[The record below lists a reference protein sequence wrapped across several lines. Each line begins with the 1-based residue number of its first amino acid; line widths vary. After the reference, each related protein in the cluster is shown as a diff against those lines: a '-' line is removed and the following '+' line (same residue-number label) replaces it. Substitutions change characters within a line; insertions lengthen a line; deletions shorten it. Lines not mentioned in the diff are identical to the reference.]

1 MLKVVNVSAHYG
13 GIQVLRRVTF
23 HVAEGEI
30 VSLIGANGAGKSTL
44 LKVISGLH
52 RATEGEV
59 VFLGASIQHQA
70 PERIVRLGLIQV
82 PEARQLFPNLT
93 VLENL
98 ELGGALHGRK
108 HIRTALENML
118 LLFPVLGERLP
129 QKAGTLSGGEQQM
142 LSIARALMAKPRL
155 LILDEPSLGLAPLL
169 VEEIIRTISALRE
182 QGMTI
187 LLVEQNAMGALSISE
202 RAYVLET
209 GRIVLAGDA
218 AELLDHD
225 EVQRAYL
232 GKDYQHKWEK

>member
-1 MLKVVNVSAHYG
+1 VLKVVNVSAHYG

-59 VFLGASIQHQA
+59 VFLGASIQQLA

-108 HIRTALENML
+108 HIRASLENML
-118 LLFPVLGERLP
+118 RLFPVLAERLP

-169 VEEIIRTISALRE
+169 VEEIIRTISTLRE
-182 QGMTI
+182 QGTTI

-218 AELLDHD
+218 GELLEHD

-232 GKDYQHKWEK
+232 GKDYQYKWEK

>member
-1 MLKVVNVSAHYG
+1 VLKVVNVSAHYG

-59 VFLGASIQHQA
+59 VFLGASIQHLA

-108 HIRTALENML
+108 HIRASLVNML
-118 LLFPVLGERLP
+118 RLFPVLGERLP

-169 VEEIIRTISALRE
+169 VEEIIRTISTLRE
-182 QGMTI
+182 QGTTI

-218 AELLDHD
+218 AELLEHD

-232 GKDYQHKWEK
+232 GKDYQYKWEK